1 MEKTYK
7 FLQTTFLGLIA
18 GVLIVL
24 LLMLNYWANDI
35 KITLRKSIVY
45 QNNDYVKQNLEKYLK
60 QRPSCKVP
68 NTPKKRG
75 I

>member
-1 MEKTYK
+1 MEKAYK

-24 LLMLNYWANDI
+24 LLMLNYWADDI

-45 QNNDYVKQNLEKYLK
+45 QNNEYV
-60 QRPSCKVP
+60 
-68 NTPKKRG
+68 
-75 I
+75 